1 MTTRSEQKNHEKY
14 RRIYEL
20 FFETPRI
27 PENSITKTVGGNSFT
42 TKNRV
47 KEATEKGYVSFPQI
61 RKRSYANTKEY
72 ICFLRRK
79 NAFQLFK
86 QFITDDRFNYH
97 AQITGFC
104 DLWLKS
110 RERIDIGDSLI
121 EGYSS
126 DFYVSCAPHQSWD
139 ISIQKMKKKVKT
151 FDKKEYT
158 PQEIIKTRWDEYVDW
173 PPEYDVLFTYFKY
186 NVRNPITPVMKE
198 HHIPSD
204 TISQFLEDLPRL
216 CTISV
221 AYYPETIF
229 AYDPYLYLVET
240 DYEDFIIEL
249 FSELPTT
256 SMYFKVGNNLFI
268 LLYTKREL
276 VRVVNNHEELED
288 LHIPLLMGE
297 LLDKDIITHESHG
310 IIDFYWVKEY

>member
-1 MTTRSEQKNHEKY
+1 MTTRSDSKDRCKKY

-20 FFETPRI
+20 FLEAPHI
-27 PENSITKTVGGNSFT
+27 PENDITKIIGGNGYT

-47 KEATEKGYVSFPQI
+47 KEATEKGYVSYPQI

-72 ICFLRRK
+72 VCFLRRK

-86 QFITDDRFNYH
+86 QLITDDRFNYH

-110 RERIDIGDSLI
+110 REKIDMQPSLL

-126 DFYVSCAPHQSWD
+126 DCHISCAPHQSWD
-139 ISIQKMKKKVKT
+139 ESIQKMKKKVKT
-151 FDKKEYT
+151 FNKKEYI
-158 PQEIIKTRWDEYVDW
+158 PKEILKTRWDEYVDW
-173 PPEYDVLFTYFKY
+173 PPEYDTLFEYFKY
-186 NVRNPITPVMKE
+186 SVRNPITPVMKE

-204 TISQFLEDLPRL
+204 TIYQFLKDLPRL

-221 AYYPETIF
+221 AYYPETIY
-229 AYDPYLYLVET
+229 AYDPFLYLIET
-240 DYEDFIIEL
+240 EYEDFIIDL

-256 SMYFKVGNNLFI
+256 SLYFKVGDSLFI
-268 LLYTKREL
+268 LLYAKREL
-276 VRVVNNHEELED
+276 VRAVDNHEDLAD
-288 LHIPLLMGE
+288 LHIPLLIGE
-297 LLDKDIITHESHG
+297 LVDKDIITYESHG
-310 IIDFYWVKEY
+310 IIDYYWVKD